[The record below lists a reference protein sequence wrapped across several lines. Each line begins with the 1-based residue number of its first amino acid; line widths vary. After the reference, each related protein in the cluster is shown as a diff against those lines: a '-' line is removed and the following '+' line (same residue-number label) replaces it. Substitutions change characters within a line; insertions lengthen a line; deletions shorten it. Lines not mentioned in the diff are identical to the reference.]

1 MKVKSFILLTLSL
14 ILWGTAS
21 QTAYAQS
28 YTLKEVTD
36 VANIKEGVDYILFM
50 SKGKATSSSLYYY
63 GCTYMLNATSYRV
76 EQKSVSVESIAGNYG
91 NSSYDKYFFSFVQND
106 GKWYLKSKSLG
117 KYLK

>member
-36 VANIKEGVDYILFM
+36 IANIKEGVDYILFM
-50 SKGKATSSSLYYY
+50 SKGKVYSSSDYYY
-63 GCTYMLNATSYRV
+63 GCTYMANASSYQV
-76 EQKSVSVESIAGNYG
+76 GQKSISVETIAGNYG
-91 NSSYDKYFFSFVQND
+91 NSSYNKYFFSFVQND
-106 GKWYLKSKSLG
+106 GKW
-117 KYLK
+117 